1 MLGCPERN
9 FLAMRRPSPRLQMTV
24 GYWYILVCSMLWPI
38 SGNFSYYY
46 AGIMLDADSSLLCS
60 KLCGHNVDN
69 PIIERGVNFI
79 NASIID
85 KGNFHITK
93 FLGAPSSRLT
103 RTITLALFQDNTAFF
118 LTKII
123 NHLFTPNFTLFNVN
137 HALSSKKGG
146 FHVVIFKPVHRS
158 Y

>member
-1 MLGCPERN
+1 MLIPH
-9 FLAMRRPSPRLQMTV
+9 
-24 GYWYILVCSMLWPI
+24 
-38 SGNFSYYY
+38 YYAQNY
-46 AGIMLDADSSLLCS
+46 AGIMWTTLF
-60 KLCGHNVDN
+60 
-69 PIIERGVNFI
+69 ERGVNFN

-85 KGNFHITK
+85 KGSFHITK

-137 HALSSKKGG
+137 HALSSKNGG
-146 FHVVIFKPVHRS
+146 FMLWFLSRFIAVINATYLEAKESRTKSQNDQLPVGLIAQQ
-158 Y
+158 

>member
-1 MLGCPERN
+1 MLIPH
-9 FLAMRRPSPRLQMTV
+9 
-24 GYWYILVCSMLWPI
+24 
-38 SGNFSYYY
+38 YYAQNY
-46 AGIMLDADSSLLCS
+46 AGIMWTTLF
-60 KLCGHNVDN
+60 
-69 PIIERGVNFI
+69 ERGVNFI

-85 KGNFHITK
+85 KENFHITK

-146 FHVVIFKPVHRS
+146 FML
-158 Y
+158 